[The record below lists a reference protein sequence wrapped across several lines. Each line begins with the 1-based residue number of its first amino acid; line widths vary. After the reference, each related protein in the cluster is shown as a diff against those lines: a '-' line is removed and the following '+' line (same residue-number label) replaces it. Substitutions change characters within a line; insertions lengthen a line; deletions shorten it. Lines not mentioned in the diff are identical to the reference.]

1 MAAFFS
7 VFSAIPQQPVSSP
20 SYHFAGSAAWVRE
33 RGSRQIFLFSAA
45 RVASVRRG
53 GAFGYSLRRHHVT
66 IRQLP
71 DTLINQIAAGEV
83 IERPASVVKELVEN
97 AIDAGARRIDIDLEE
112 GGVRLI
118 RVRDDGGGIAPE
130 QLALA
135 VQRHATSKIASL
147 DDLEAVGTLG
157 FRGEALP
164 SIASVSRFSIGS
176 RRGDDAHGTVLAVD
190 GGRVG
195 EPAPKQ
201 QAAGTTVEVRD
212 LFYNVPARRKFLR
225 AERTE
230 LGHIEEWLRQL
241 ALARPDVELRVSHN
255 GKPLRRYKHEGSGLF
270 SGERLNETLGEEFLK
285 HALMIER
292 EGPLSTD
299 SGSQIRLR
307 GWIAQPAYSRASA
320 DQQYLFVNGRAVRDR
335 SVAHAVKQ
343 AYADVLFHGRQP
355 AYVLFLEVDPRRVD
369 VNVHPAKHEVRFRDA
384 RAIHDFVY
392 RTLHAALA
400 ETRAGA
406 DVGLEPGIAADA
418 GHALADRAMFASA
431 TQPQSQWNRP
441 MPQSGLGLRVD
452 EARAAYAALYA
463 GPPATGPQP
472 ALRPLPEAQEGE
484 VPPLGYAIAQLH
496 GIYILSE
503 TADGLIVVDMHAA
516 HERIGYEKLK
526 SAHDGIGLRTQ
537 PLLVPQTVAVSE
549 REAATAER
557 EAQTLAALGFEVDRG
572 GPQSLIL
579 RGVPALLADG
589 DIEALLRDVIAD
601 LAEHGESRR
610 VAGARDEL
618 LATMACHGAVRANR
632 RLSLPE
638 MNALLREMEVTER
651 SGQCNHGRPTWAKF
665 SLGEIDRWFLRGR

>member
-1 MAAFFS
+1 M
-7 VFSAIPQQPVSSP
+7 
-20 SYHFAGSAAWVRE
+20 
-33 RGSRQIFLFSAA
+33 
-45 RVASVRRG
+45 
-53 GAFGYSLRRHHVT
+53 T

-97 AIDAGARRIDIDLEE
+97 AIDAGAQRIDIDLED

-130 QLALA
+130 ELLLA

-147 DDLEAVGTLG
+147 DDLEAVATLG

-164 SIASVSRFSIGS
+164 SIASVSRFSIAS
-176 RRGDDAHGTVLAVD
+176 RRGDDDHGSALPVE

-195 EPAPKQ
+195 DLAPKQ

-212 LFYNVPARRKFLR
+212 LFFNVPARRKFLR

-255 GKPLRRYKHEGSGLF
+255 GKPLRRYKGDSSVLF
-270 SGERLNETLGEEFLK
+270 SGERLSETLGEDFLANALQID
-285 HALMIER
+285 HAA
-292 EGPLSTD
+292 PLSTD
-299 SGSQIRLR
+299 SGSNMRLS
-307 GWIAQPAYSRASA
+307 GWIARPAYSRASA
-320 DQQYLFVNGRAVRDR
+320 DQQYLYVNGRAVRDR

-384 RAIHDFVY
+384 RPIHDFVY

-400 ETRAGA
+400 ETRAG
-406 DVGLEPGIAADA
+406 IAANL
-418 GHALADRAMFASA
+418 GEASA
-431 TQPQSQWNRP
+431 DAQAAGATAAPQWGAAGAAVQSGGLPQWNRP
-441 MPQSGLGLRVD
+441 MPQSGLGLCVD
-452 EARAAYAALYA
+452 ETRAAYTALYA
-463 GPPATGPQP
+463 PSSSPQP
-472 ALRPLPEAQEGE
+472 AVRPLPDVGDGD

-496 GIYILSE
+496 GIYVLSE

-526 SAHDGIGLRTQ
+526 AAHDSVGLRMQ
-537 PLLVPQTVAVSE
+537 PLLVPQTIAVSE
-549 REAATAER
+549 READTAER
-557 EAQTLAALGFEVDRG
+557 EAETLSTLGFELTRS
-572 GPQSLIL
+572 GPQSLTL
-579 RGVPALLADG
+579 RGVPGLLADG
-589 DIEALLRDVIAD
+589 EVEALFRDVIAD
-601 LAEHGESRR
+601 LVEHGASRR
-610 VAGARDEL
+610 VAAARDEL

-632 RLSLPE
+632 RLSVPE
-638 MNALLREMEVTER
+638 MNALLREMEATER

-665 SLGEIDRWFLRGR
+665 TLGEIDRWFLRGR